1 MKVIK
6 KVSKEDV
13 NELTSGAYFH
23 KLILNGNYDLYA
35 LYLNNIP
42 VSIGAIKYVG
52 IKATLT
58 FAYTP
63 KEHQKKG
70 YHKLLMN
77 YRINELKK
85 KGIQKIEVTC
95 LKASVGNYLREGAKI
110 VKQYKHG
117 GALVV
122 YENI

>member
-13 NELTSGAYFH
+13 EELTLGAYRH

-35 LYLNNIP
+35 LYLNNVP
-42 VSIGAIKYVG
+42 VSIGAIKYTG

-77 YRINELKK
+77 YRMNELKT
-85 KGIQKIEVTC
+85 KGIQRVEVTC
-95 LKASVGNYLREGAKI
+95 LKASVGNYLREGAK
-110 VKQYKHG
+110 VLKQYKHG

-122 YENI
+122 YESI